1 MLTLPSEAIT
11 RCKGTKKMLENTII
25 GNEGENVATEYLKK
39 RGYKIRHTRWHCGHL
54 ELDIVAEKDGML
66 VVVEVKTRSTSIYG
80 NPESAVNNK
89 KIRRIVNATD
99 GYIKYF
105 RLDLPVRFDIIAIIR
120 DKTGLMTIE
129 HIEDAFMS
137 PMR

>member
-1 MLTLPSEAIT
+1 
-11 RCKGTKKMLENTII
+11 MLENTII
-25 GNEGENVATEYLKK
+25 GSEGENVAAEYLKK
-39 RGYKIRHTRWHCGHL
+39 KGYAIRHNRWHCGHL

-80 NPESAVNNK
+80 NPECAVNDK

-105 RLDLPVRFDIIAIIR
+105 TLDLPVRFDIISIIR
-120 DKTGLMTIE
+120 DKKTGLMTIE

-137 PMR
+137 PVR